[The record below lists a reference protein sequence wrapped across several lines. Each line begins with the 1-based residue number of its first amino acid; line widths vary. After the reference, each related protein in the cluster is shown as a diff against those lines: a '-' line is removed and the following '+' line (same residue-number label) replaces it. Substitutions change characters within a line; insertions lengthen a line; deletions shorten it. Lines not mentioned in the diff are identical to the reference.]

1 MKNIRLLALDLDGTA
16 LRSDGSLSEYN
27 RTALMEARE
36 AGIHIAAASG
46 RSHVS
51 LPDEILSLPCVEY
64 AITSNGAVVY
74 DMKRK
79 ERLQVYYL
87 KAASV
92 EGLLRIAE
100 EAGVMVEG
108 FLDGVPYSQHDYV
121 EDPVRFGANPE
132 AVAYVRRTRRPVEDI
147 YSFLRFHKEEL
158 ESLDLITGVPQKK
171 EALRKRIQKEVK
183 DIYLTSA
190 VPMLLE
196 ASDSH
201 GGKASGLAFLAG
213 RLGIGSSEVAAFGN
227 AENDLDMILWAGRGI
242 AVANAPETVR
252 MRADEETESNDE
264 DGVGRW
270 IRRYLQGRAK
280 DGTFTIPGSGKQ
292 FIPDV

>member
-16 LRSDGSLSEYN
+16 LCSDGSLSKYN
-27 RTALMEARE
+27 RTALKEAYE
-36 AGIHIAAASG
+36 AGIHMAVASG

-51 LPDEILSLPCVEY
+51 LPAEILSLPCVEY

-74 DMKRK
+74 DMKKK

-92 EGLLRIAE
+92 ERLLDIAE

-108 FLDGVPYSQHDYV
+108 FLDGVPYSQRDYV

-132 AVAYVRRTRRPVEDI
+132 AVPYVRRTRRPVEDI
-147 YSFLRFHKEEL
+147 DSFLRFHKEEL
-158 ESLDLITGVPQKK
+158 ESLDLIIGNRAEK
-171 EALRKRIQKEVK
+171 ETLRRRIQREVA

-196 ASDSH
+196 VSDSH
-201 GGKASGLAFLAG
+201 GGKASGLRYLAG
-213 RLGIGSSEVAAFGN
+213 RLGIERSEVAAFGN
-227 AENDLDMILWAGRGI
+227 AENDLDMMIWAGRGI
-242 AVANAPETVR
+242 AVANAPEDVR
-252 MRADEETESNDE
+252 RQADEETESNDE

-270 IRRYLQGRAK
+270 IRRYLQSRQ
-280 DGTFTIPGSGKQ
+280 GSHL
-292 FIPDV
+292 